1 MQSLINKYGKWALI
15 TGASSGIGAEFAL
28 QLAALEFNLV
38 LVARR
43 KDRLENISAEL
54 IAKYKI
60 ETLVISL
67 DLSTPNFLETIKN
80 QTNHLDIGLLINNA
94 GFAITGSFLNDKLEN
109 QLSLLD
115 VNCKAPLVLSHYFG
129 NKMLKKGK
137 GGIINIAS
145 TAAFLPLPYWSNYA
159 ASKAYLL
166 SFSEGIWYELKH
178 NGIDVLAVCPGPT
191 QTEFTSIAKVNF
203 KGMTAND
210 VVNYSLKNLG
220 KKPSIIV
227 GFANQF
233 SIFFLRF
240 FSRKIL
246 IKFGAIFT
254 QKIAIN

>member
-1 MQSLINKYGKWALI
+1 MQSLIDKYGKWALI
-15 TGASSGIGAEFAL
+15 TGASSGIGAEFAM
-28 QLAALEFNLV
+28 QLAALNFNLV

-43 KDRLENISAEL
+43 KDKLENLSAEL
-54 IAKYKI
+54 IAKNNI

-67 DLSTPNFLETIKN
+67 DLSSPDFLETLIP

-94 GFAITGSFLNDKLEN
+94 GFAITGSFLNDQLAN

-115 VNCKAPLVLSHYFG
+115 VNCKAPLILSHYFG
-129 NKMLKKGK
+129 NRMLSRGS

-166 SFSEGIWYELKH
+166 SFSEGIWHELKH
-178 NGIDVLAVCPGPT
+178 KGIDVLAVCPGPT
-191 QTEFTSIAKVNF
+191 QTEFASIAKVNF

-210 VVNYSLKNLG
+210 VVNYALKNIG
-220 KKPSIIV
+220 KKSSTIV

-233 SIFFLRF
+233 STFLLRF
-240 FSRKIL
+240 FSRNL
-246 IKFGAIFT
+246 MIKFGAIFT
-254 QKIAIN
+254 KKIAIN

>member
-15 TGASSGIGAEFAL
+15 TGASSGIGEEFAM
-28 QLAALEFNLV
+28 QLAALNFNLV

-43 KDRLENISAEL
+43 KEKLENLSAEL
-54 IAKYKI
+54 IAKNNI

-67 DLSTPNFLETIKN
+67 DLSTPNFLETIKQ

-115 VNCKAPLVLSHYFG
+115 VNCKAPLILSHYFG
-129 NKMLKKGK
+129 NKMLVKGS

-166 SFSEGIWYELKH
+166 SFSEGIWHELKH
-178 NGIDVLAVCPGPT
+178 KGIDVLAVCPGPT
-191 QTEFTSIAKVNF
+191 QTEFASIAKVNF
-203 KGMTAND
+203 KGMTANN
-210 VVNYSLKNLG
+210 VVNYALENLG
-220 KKPSIIV
+220 ENSSVIV

-233 SIFFLRF
+233 LNFFLRF
-240 FSRKIL
+240 FSRNLL